1 MKEWLEKDPGAP
13 AESFGLEEFIRR
25 VSDRA
30 HVPSEQAREGARAVF
45 AILHEAV
52 SGGEF
57 RDVMSQLPSEFTEF
71 AAAEPSE
78 RRKARG

>member
-1 MKEWLEKDPGAP
+1 
-13 AESFGLEEFIRR
+13 
-25 VSDRA
+25 
-30 HVPSEQAREGARAVF
+30 VPSEQAREGARAVF